1 MHMNMSTSAPPPNKE
16 EPPAFEPDWGD
27 CITLFK
33 ESDGKHIC
41 QSQNTNET
49 ETALKEKHF

>member
-1 MHMNMSTSAPPPNKE
+1 MSTSAPPPNKE